1 MISAHVPTDPPAL
14 SNTDPACVPF
24 LRTQRRL
31 SAWRK
36 IGAPARILSW
46 LSKGVPLPWS
56 QRGPPPRFDH
66 GQYLLT
72 DPDEI
77 AAWQELRAEYTQ
89 TRAIQPIPA
98 QQARYV
104 SRAFMVKKPTEHGR
118 KKFRLVIDLRKV
130 NRHLRKL
137 GLRYER
143 LKDFGHL
150 LHRDDWMIG
159 FDIKNAYHHLRIL
172 EAHRQFLQ
180 FRIAGE
186 LFECVALPFG
196 LSASP
201 YCFTHLMCVV
211 VRFLRNP
218 KRACPKRPTFP
229 FAPFSGAACL
239 GRYYDQYSGDP
250 GSGTPADLLP
260 YLDDFLAAMRQRSEL
275 ELWVQLTKP
284 VFQFLG
290 FEFKEIKCQWQ
301 PVQCKEHLGL
311 IIDTR
316 RELFLVPLL
325 KEQRLREAAL
335 QLQRSSRVVAR
346 HLARFCGQAISVSLA
361 FPPARFL
368 LQALYDI
375 LRKKRSWR
383 DRLLLTP

>member
-1 MISAHVPTDPPAL
+1 MCSSDLRARRVGQPQQDAGARSAREARSARGAHGANPDVISAHVPTDPPAL

-104 SRAFMVKKPTEHGR
+104 SRAFLVKKPTEHGR

-180 FRIAGE
+180 FPIAGE
-186 LFECVALPFG
+186 KERESVLNRDGVSHVVGAVLWT
-196 LSASP
+196 LS
-201 YCFTHLMCVV
+201 CHF
-211 VRFLRNP
+211 
-218 KRACPKRPTFP
+218 
-229 FAPFSGAACL
+229 
-239 GRYYDQYSGDP
+239 
-250 GSGTPADLLP
+250 
-260 YLDDFLAAMRQRSEL
+260 
-275 ELWVQLTKP
+275 
-284 VFQFLG
+284 
-290 FEFKEIKCQWQ
+290 
-301 PVQCKEHLGL
+301 
-311 IIDTR
+311 
-316 RELFLVPLL
+316 
-325 KEQRLREAAL
+325 
-335 QLQRSSRVVAR
+335 
-346 HLARFCGQAISVSLA
+346 
-361 FPPARFL
+361 
-368 LQALYDI
+368 
-375 LRKKRSWR
+375 
-383 DRLLLTP
+383 